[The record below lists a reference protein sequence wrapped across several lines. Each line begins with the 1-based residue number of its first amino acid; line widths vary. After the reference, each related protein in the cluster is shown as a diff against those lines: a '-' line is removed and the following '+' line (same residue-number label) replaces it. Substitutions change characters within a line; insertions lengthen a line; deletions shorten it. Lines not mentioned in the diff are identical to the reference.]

1 MKELHDIVNLV
12 VGMSMLQKEIIGYD
26 VKKENN
32 AEVVVGSSVLENEGI
47 IGDVDEGNILSLW
60 LIWAYLKKCERIQ

>member
-1 MKELHDIVNLV
+1 MKELHDIVKLV
-12 VGMSMLQKEIIGYD
+12 VGMSMLQKIIGYD

-32 AEVVVGSSVLENEGI
+32 AEVVVDSSVLKDEGI

>member
-1 MKELHDIVNLV
+1 MKELHDIMKLV

-32 AEVVVGSSVLENEGI
+32 AEVVVDSSVLEDEGI

-60 LIWAYLKKCERIQ
+60 LIWAYLKKCERI

>member
-1 MKELHDIVNLV
+1 MKELHDIVKLV
-12 VGMSMLQKEIIGYD
+12 VGMSMLQKIIGYD

-32 AEVVVGSSVLENEGI
+32 AEVVVDSSVLEDEGI